1 MNSFPI
7 LMLAFSGALF
17 IYAGLLALTKDYKM
31 LPFRSRQS
39 VDPEDSR
46 KYACKLAKVVA
57 LVAMAPA
64 LSGLLGFWNIT
75 VAVVVLL
82 GGIAAAI
89 WIGARSFR

>member
-1 MNSFPI
+1 MNGFPI

-39 VDPEDSR
+39 VKPKDSR
-46 KYACKLAKVVA
+46 EYACKLAKVIV
-57 LVAMAPA
+57 LVAVAPL

-75 VAVVVLL
+75 VAVAVLI
-82 GGIAAAI
+82 GGIVGAI